1 MKYRAE
7 LAARESA
14 AGTMALE
21 VTYGTTVDVELASV
35 ATKPLADK
43 ATADGW

>member
-1 MKYRAE
+1 
-7 LAARESA
+7 
-14 AGTMALE
+14 MALE